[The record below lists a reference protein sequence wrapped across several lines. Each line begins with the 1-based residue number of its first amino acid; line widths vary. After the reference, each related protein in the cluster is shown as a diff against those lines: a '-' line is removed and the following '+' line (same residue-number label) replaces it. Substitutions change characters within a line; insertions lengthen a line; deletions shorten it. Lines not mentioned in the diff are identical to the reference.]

1 MSDTFKSNT
10 LKSDTLKVDVTIVGA
25 GLVGLSAAVAMR
37 KAGYDVALVDNQE
50 HLQSSSGQMPESDMD
65 WDQRI
70 YAISPK
76 NAQWLGELGAWQ
88 LMQASRIA
96 EMQAM
101 EIWADAGITPLRLAA
116 EDVNADGLGFIVEER
131 ALKNALLQQV
141 QAFGVKT
148 LFGQTC
154 IDVSAGQK
162 QATLVLEDQQTGAQ
176 IVMESTLLLAADGV
190 NSWVRRQLA
199 IQVEQK
205 PYQQTAIVANFIT
218 EKPHGN
224 IARQWFRLDKAAHA
238 TDEHCSILAWLPL
251 PGNKISIV
259 WSAPSQYADNLM
271 KLDADAFTQ
280 QVMLAG
286 GSALG
291 KLTMLGEP
299 AAFPLVLKKAETF
312 VRGSIVLVGD
322 AAHRIHPMAGQG
334 VNLGFRDIIEL
345 LNVIASKH
353 VYQPVNDAGLL
364 KRYIRSRK
372 ADVSNMLMLTNGL
385 YHLFEN
391 QNPILQ
397 KVRNWGLAATNQQLV
412 RKMLVKNAVEL

>member
-1 MSDTFKSNT
+1 MSDTFKSDSLN
-10 LKSDTLKVDVTIVGA
+10 VDVTIVGA

-37 KAGYDVALVDNQE
+37 QAGYDVVLVDNQS
-50 HLQSSSGQMPESDMD
+50 HPQPLSAQTPESDMD

-88 LMQASRIA
+88 LMQASRIG

-101 EIWADAGITPLRLAA
+101 EIWGDAGVAPLHLTA
-116 EDVNADGLGFIVEER
+116 EDVNADDLGFIVEER

-141 QAFGVKT
+141 QVCGVKT

-154 IDVSAGQK
+154 IDVSAGQR
-162 QATLVLEDQQTGAQ
+162 QATLTLQNQQTNAQ
-176 IVMESTLLLAADGV
+176 VVVRSALLLAADGV
-190 NSWVRRQLA
+190 NSWVRRQLG

-205 PYQQTAIVANFIT
+205 PYQQTAIVANFVT
-218 EKPHGN
+218 EKSHGN
-224 IARQWFRLDKAAHA
+224 IARQWFRLDKPAHTA
-238 TDEHCSILAWLPL
+238 DEHCSILAWLPL

-259 WSAPSQYADNLM
+259 WSAPSQYADSLM
-271 KLDADAFTQ
+271 KLDADVFTQ

-312 VRGSIVLVGD
+312 VQGSIVLVGD

-345 LNVIASKH
+345 LDVLAGKH
-353 VYQPVNDAGLL
+353 AYQPLNDAGLL

-397 KVRNWGLAATNQQLV
+397 KVRNWGLAATNQQSV